1 MLSLSSELARNALDA
16 APDAMVIVDRAGTI
30 RFANQQAVA
39 VFGYSHDE
47 LIGHAV
53 EMLMPAQFRGAHAG
67 HRTGY
72 LSQPRVRPMGSAL
85 ELLGRRKDGTE
96 FAVEI
101 SLSPIGTAA
110 EALVSAA
117 IRDVTERK
125 RGEAELIVARLTAER
140 AREAADQARE
150 AADRAN
156 KSKSRFLATASHD
169 LRQPLQSL
177 SLLNGVLRR
186 SVADAAAIEA
196 LSQQEQ
202 AIGAMARLLN
212 ALLDISKLESG
223 AIRAQP
229 TDFAVSTLFQELQ
242 REFSGLAASKG
253 LTLEVSDD
261 GGVAHSDRALVEQVL
276 KNLLSNAIKY
286 TQAGGVTLRCSPQGP
301 AQMRLEVGDTG
312 IGIADDQLPLIY
324 DEFYQVGVPAN
335 AARNGYGLGL
345 SIVQRLVA
353 LLGARLEV
361 VSRVGIGSVFALIIP
376 VGRQFAAPGSQRTE
390 VTCRQSAPTEVHVL
404 LVEDDPSVRS
414 ATRLLLRSEGYAVS
428 AAASVSEALQQLA
441 GMRRVDLLLTD
452 YHLSPEET
460 GMHLVAR
467 ARELLGFQV
476 PAVLITGD
484 TSSAMRELSAT
495 PKLRIASKPLK
506 AEELLGTMRELLK
519 S

>member
-1 MLSLSSELARNALDA
+1 MLSLSSELARNVLDA
-16 APDAMVIVDRAGTI
+16 APDAMVIIDRAGKI
-30 RFANQQAVA
+30 RFANRQAAA
-39 VFGYSHDE
+39 VFGYTHDE
-47 LIGHAV
+47 LVGQPI
-53 EMLMPAQFRGAHAG
+53 ELLMPAQFRGVHVG
-67 HRTGY
+67 HRDDY
-72 LSQPRVRPMGSAL
+72 MQQPRVRPMGGGL
-85 ELLGRRKDGTE
+85 DLLGRRRDGTE
-96 FAVEI
+96 FPVEI
-101 SLSPIGTAA
+101 SLSPIGSVD
-110 EALVSAA
+110 EALVAAA

-140 AREAADQARE
+140 AREAADRARE

-156 KSKSRFLATASHD
+156 TGKSRFLATASHD

-186 SVADAAAIEA
+186 SVTDADATEA

-223 AIRAQP
+223 AVRAQP
-229 TDFAVSTLFQELQ
+229 SDFVVGTLFQELR

-253 LTLEVSDD
+253 LTLEADDD
-261 GGVAHSDRALVEQVL
+261 GSVARSDRALVEQVL

-286 TQAGGVTLRCSPQGP
+286 TPAGGVTLKCRAQGP
-301 AQMRLEVGDTG
+301 AQVRIEVGDTG
-312 IGIADDQLPLIY
+312 VGIPADQLPLIY
-324 DEFYQVGVPAN
+324 DEFYQVGVPAH

-353 LLGARLEV
+353 LLGARLDV
-361 VSRVGIGSVFALIIP
+361 SSRVGVGSVFALLVP
-376 VGRQFAAPGSQRTE
+376 VGRMVVGAAAT
-390 VTCRQSAPTEVHVL
+390 SAETVCPRPVPAQIHVL

-414 ATRLLLRSEGYAVS
+414 ATRLLLRSEGYVVS
-428 AAASVSEALQQLA
+428 AVASVAEALQQLA
-441 GMRRVDLLLTD
+441 EMPRIDLLLTD

-460 GMHLVAR
+460 GMQLVAR
-467 ARELLGFQV
+467 VRERLGCEV

-484 TSSAMRELSAT
+484 TSSAMRELRAT

-506 AEELLGTMRELLK
+506 AETLLGTIRELLK
-519 S
+519 D